1 MSRRVRISIC
11 GIFSLCQNRS
21 QLIAST
27 QPDTDWPPDLK
38 FFAEECS
45 GKNWIVVGPV
55 DVVVLGEAEVVVGQ
69 GGDEDDGLDLVE
81 TPNPLLAFR
90 PLTADVEQ
98 TERQSLSFESMVT
111 RRLLKFNYSRYSSA
125 I

>member
-1 MSRRVRISIC
+1 MNAYVCMIPKFKWQVLVKKRFAGSKIEHGSRDSEKQK
-11 GIFSLCQNRS
+11 GH
-21 QLIAST
+21 
-27 QPDTDWPPDLK
+27 
-38 FFAEECS
+38 
-45 GKNWIVVGPV
+45 GPV

-90 PLTADVEQ
+90 PLAADVEQ